1 MMPGSPALVPYVKGE
16 KQYSYSLIFCFP
28 FFFFYLNDFI
38 YRGGGSGRGLMYNRC
53 FDFMLLF
60 ERQILPFG
68 PRIHPGLAKKV
79 IIGIV

>member
-1 MMPGSPALVPYVKGE
+1 MPGSLALVPYVKGE
-16 KQYSYSLIFCFP
+16 KQYAYSLNFFI
-28 FFFFYLNDFI
+28 FFFYLNDFI